1 MSDEQTIEQQDVE
14 QAETVETSHDSH
26 EAPAAEPK
34 PTETVDFWKAKARE
48 QEKRAKANA
57 DAATKLKEIE
67 DRDLSELEKAQRA
80 AKEYGDELAALKARA
95 LRNEVA
101 LAKGIPAELAGRLQ
115 GRVGGD
121 TLGDAADQG
130 GAGALVQ
137 RLGHEVMPVAGR
149 LQGETEEELAADA
162 DKLLALVGTPK
173 RTLQPDKGQGA
184 RETSAEADADA
195 EYRKYFPTD

>member
-1 MSDEQTIEQQDVE
+1 MSDEQIANETTDEANE
-14 QAETVETSHDSH
+14 SATALTPEPPAE
-26 EAPAAEPK
+26 AADEPLG
-34 PTETVDFWKAKARE
+34 DAG
-48 QEKRAKANA
+48 KRALQSERERANRLEKEHKQA
-57 DAATKLKEIE
+57 LAKLKEIE

-101 LAKGIPAELAGRLQ
+101 LAKGIPAEL
-115 GRVGGD
+115 
-121 TLGDAADQG
+121 
-130 GAGALVQ
+130 
-137 RLGHEVMPVAGR
+137 AGR

>member
-48 QEKRAKANA
+48 QEKRAKADA

-115 GRVGGD
+115 G
-121 TLGDAADQG
+121 
-130 GAGALVQ
+130 
-137 RLGHEVMPVAGR
+137 
-149 LQGETEEELAADA
+149 ETEEELAADA

>member
-1 MSDEQTIEQQDVE
+1 MTDEQAPETQDVE
-14 QAETVETSHDSH
+14 QAETATPADANTS
-26 EAPAAEPK
+26 EAQRDAEPK
-34 PTETVDFWKAKARE
+34 PTETVEFWRAKARE

-80 AKEYGDELAALKARA
+80 AKEYGDELAALKARS

-101 LAKGIPAELAGRLQ
+101 LAKGLPANLAARLQ
-115 GRVGGD
+115 GN
-121 TLGDAADQG
+121 
-130 GAGALVQ
+130 
-137 RLGHEVMPVAGR
+137 
-149 LQGETEEELAADA
+149 TEEELAADA
-162 DKLLALVGTPK
+162 DELLALVNVK
-173 RTLQPDKGQGA
+173 RTPAPDRGQGA

>member
-14 QAETVETSHDSH
+14 QAETAEASH
-26 EAPAAEPK
+26 ESPETPAAEPK

-67 DRDLSELEKAQRA
+67 DRDLSELERAQRA
-80 AKEYGDELAALKARA
+80 AKEYGDELAALKARS

-101 LAKGIPAELAGRLQ
+101 LAKGIPAEL
-115 GRVGGD
+115 
-121 TLGDAADQG
+121 
-130 GAGALVQ
+130 
-137 RLGHEVMPVAGR
+137 AGR